1 MEKIALVL
9 DRLALKREAGF
20 VRLKETENSGE

>member
-1 MEKIALVL
+1 MEKIALGL
-9 DRLALKREAGF
+9 DRVSVKREAGF